1 MQSMIETITAY
12 LHSHSFESEGWGNET
27 VLDQLNQVYWES
39 RESVSPKFKDGFQ
52 ELGRLLETLPLDD
65 NSGRTCCANFFSVHK
80 LKLQPYTRE
89 QIPAA
94 NRPMTVMNRTNTSKT
109 SSGTRSN

>member
-1 MQSMIETITAY
+1 MQSMIQTITAY

-52 ELGRLLETLPLDD
+52 KGKAYLPRGGHPD
-65 NSGRTCCANFFSVHK
+65 SG
-80 LKLQPYTRE
+80 
-89 QIPAA
+89 
-94 NRPMTVMNRTNTSKT
+94 NTSSRRVT
-109 SSGTRSN
+109 AFGYAYAR

>member
-1 MQSMIETITAY
+1 MIMQSMIETITAY

-39 RESVSPKFKDGFQ
+39 RESVSPELKDGFQ

-65 NSGRTCCANFFSVHK
+65 DSGRTCCVNLFFLYIS
-80 LKLQPYTRE
+80 LNCGLIQE
-89 QIPAA
+89 
-94 NRPMTVMNRTNTSKT
+94 NRYLRPTDR
-109 SSGTRSN
+109 

>member
-52 ELGRLLETLPLDD
+52 EQGRLLETFPWTIIAAEPVAL
-65 NSGRTCCANFFSVHK
+65 TFFLYIS
-80 LKLQPYTRE
+80 LNCGLTQE
-89 QIPAA
+89 
-94 NRPMTVMNRTNTSKT
+94 NRYLRPTDR
-109 SSGTRSN
+109 

>member
-1 MQSMIETITAY
+1 MQSMIQTITAY

-52 ELGRLLETLPLDD
+52 EQGRLLETFPLDD
-65 NSGRTCCANFFSVHK
+65 NSGRTCCANFFLYIS
-80 LKLQPYTRE
+80 LNCGLTQE
-89 QIPAA
+89 
-94 NRPMTVMNRTNTSKT
+94 NRYLRPTDR
-109 SSGTRSN
+109 